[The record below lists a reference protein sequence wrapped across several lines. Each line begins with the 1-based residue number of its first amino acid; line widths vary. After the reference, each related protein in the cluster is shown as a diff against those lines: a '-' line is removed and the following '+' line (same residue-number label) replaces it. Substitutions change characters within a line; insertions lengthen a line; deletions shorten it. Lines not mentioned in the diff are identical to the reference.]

1 MVLVIEKNFI
11 IIYNVSV
18 IVCRFWSRL
27 IVNEEKPNYEKN
39 KSHIDLNYGTLIV
52 RKNWRLYIS
61 NLILYIF
68 QFIVIYPKLNKYIV
82 GRFVYVIVF
91 LIILFLFNEFMKT
104 SELMKNDLEI
114 TKIKE
119 KNKNLET
126 MHSKLEA
133 YSESI
138 GLYLENL
145 PKEFLRNVSE
155 FLDLK
160 NSERISLYVLDGEK
174 FRIIGRYSENPKYD
188 RNGRCE
194 YPSDCGYIS
203 KCLGNNNGNSYY
215 VKEKLPKRLS
225 KYVEAVSKD
234 TGMNKDDINNLS
246 MKSRA
251 YFNRVIKDRHNKN
264 VGILVIESMN
274 PTLPMDVNELNTKLE
289 ELSIPHMSTFLD
301 VSNKLKGGNSNE

>member
-1 MVLVIEKNFI
+1 M
-11 IIYNVSV
+11 S
-18 IVCRFWSRL
+18 
-27 IVNEEKPNYEKN
+27 EEKPNYKKN
-39 KSHIDLNYGTLIV
+39 NSYRFKLWYINI
-52 RKNWRLYIS
+52 RKNWKSYIF
-61 NLILYIF
+61 NLILYLIP
-68 QFIVIYPKLNKYIV
+68 FIVIEPTISKYIIN
-82 GRFVYVIVF
+82 RFVYFIIFIVI
-91 LIILFLFNEFMKT
+91 IFLFNESIKT
-104 SELMKNDLEI
+104 IELMKNDLEI

-119 KNKNLET
+119 ENKILE
-126 MHSKLEA
+126 KKCFDLEE

-138 GLYLENL
+138 GLFLENL

-160 NSERISLYVLDGEK
+160 NSERISLYVLEGKK

-188 RNGRCE
+188 RNGRYE

-203 KCLGNNNGNSYY
+203 KCLENNNGNSYY
-215 VKEKLPKRLS
+215 VKEKLPKKLS

-234 TGMNKDDINNLS
+234 TGMNKEDINNLS

-251 YFNRVIKDRHNKN
+251 YFTRVIKDKHNKN

-274 PTLPMDVNELNTKLE
+274 PTLTMDANELNTKLE

-301 VSNKLKGGNSNE
+301 VSNKLKGGSSNDK

>member
-1 MVLVIEKNFI
+1 M
-11 IIYNVSV
+11 S
-18 IVCRFWSRL
+18 
-27 IVNEEKPNYEKN
+27 EEKPNYKKN
-39 KSHIDLNYGTLIV
+39 NSYRFKLWNTNI
-52 RKNWRLYIS
+52 RKNWKLYIS
-61 NLILYIF
+61 NLILYLIPV
-68 QFIVIYPKLNKYIV
+68 IVIEPNVSKYIV
-82 GRFVYVIVF
+82 GKFVYVIILLV
-91 LIILFLFNEFMKT
+91 IIFLFNEFMKT
-104 SELMKNDLEI
+104 IELMKNDLEV

-119 KNKNLET
+119 KNKSLEKIR
-126 MHSKLEA
+126 SDLEG

-138 GLYLENL
+138 GLFLENL

-215 VKEKLPKRLS
+215 VKEKLPKKLS

-246 MKSRA
+246 MKSRT
-251 YFNRVIKDRHNKN
+251 YFTRVIKDRHNKN

-301 VSNKLKGGNSNE
+301 VSNKLKGGSSNE

>member
-1 MVLVIEKNFI
+1 M
-11 IIYNVSV
+11 
-18 IVCRFWSRL
+18 
-27 IVNEEKPNYEKN
+27 NEEKSNYEKN
-39 KSHIDLNYGTLIV
+39 NSYRFKLWYTNI
-52 RKNWRLYIS
+52 RKNWKLYVFD
-61 NLILYIF
+61 LFLYLF
-68 QFIVIYPKLNKYIV
+68 PVIVIEPNISKYIV
-82 GRFVYVIVF
+82 GKFVYVIIFLVIIF
-91 LIILFLFNEFMKT
+91 LINEFMKT
-104 SELMKNDLEI
+104 NELMKNDCEV

-119 KNKNLET
+119 ENKILEKIR
-126 MHSKLEA
+126 SDLEG

-138 GLYLENL
+138 GLFLENL

-174 FRIIGRYSENPKYD
+174 FYIIGRYSENPKYN

-215 VKEKLPKRLS
+215 VKEKLPKKLS

-246 MKSRA
+246 MKSRT
-251 YFNRVIKDRHNKN
+251 YFTRVIKDRHNKN

-301 VSNKLKGGNSNE
+301 VSNKLKGGSSNE

>member
-1 MVLVIEKNFI
+1 M
-11 IIYNVSV
+11 S
-18 IVCRFWSRL
+18 
-27 IVNEEKPNYEKN
+27 EEKPNYKKN
-39 KSHIDLNYGTLIV
+39 NSYRFKLWNTNI
-52 RKNWRLYIS
+52 RKNWKLYIS
-61 NLILYIF
+61 NLILYLIPV
-68 QFIVIYPKLNKYIV
+68 IVIEPNISKYIV
-82 GRFVYVIVF
+82 GKFVYVIILLV
-91 LIILFLFNEFMKT
+91 IIFLFNEFMKT
-104 SELMKNDLEI
+104 IELMKNDLEV

-119 KNKNLET
+119 KNKSLEKIR
-126 MHSKLEA
+126 SDLEG

-138 GLYLENL
+138 GLFLENL

-215 VKEKLPKRLS
+215 VKEKLPKKLS

-246 MKSRA
+246 MKSRT
-251 YFNRVIKDRHNKN
+251 YFTRVIKDRHNKN

-289 ELSIPHMSTFLD
+289 ELSIPHMFNILRC
-301 VSNKLKGGNSNE
+301 KQ

>member
-1 MVLVIEKNFI
+1 M
-11 IIYNVSV
+11 S
-18 IVCRFWSRL
+18 
-27 IVNEEKPNYEKN
+27 EEKPNYKIN
-39 KSHIDLNYGTLIV
+39 NSYRFKLWHTNI
-52 RKNWRLYIS
+52 RKNWKLYIFD
-61 NLILYIF
+61 LILYLF
-68 QFIVIYPKLNKYIV
+68 PVIVIEPNISKYIV
-82 GRFVYVIVF
+82 GKFVYVIVF
-91 LIILFLFNEFMKT
+91 LVIIFLINEFMKT
-104 SELMKNDLEI
+104 NELMKNDREV

-119 KNKNLET
+119 ENKLLEKKR
-126 MHSKLEA
+126 SDLEG

-138 GLYLENL
+138 GLFLENL

-215 VKEKLPKRLS
+215 VKERLPKKLS
-225 KYVEAVSKD
+225 KYVESVSKD

-246 MKSRA
+246 MKSRS
-251 YFNRVIKDRHNKN
+251 YFTRVIKDRHNKN
-264 VGILVIESMN
+264 VGILVIES
-274 PTLPMDVNELNTKLE
+274 TKTELPMDVEVLNTKLE

-301 VSNKLKGGNSNE
+301 VSNKLKGGSSNE

>member
-1 MVLVIEKNFI
+1 M
-11 IIYNVSV
+11 S
-18 IVCRFWSRL
+18 
-27 IVNEEKPNYEKN
+27 EEKPNYKKN
-39 KSHIDLNYGTLIV
+39 NSYRFKLWNTNI
-52 RKNWRLYIS
+52 RKNWKLYIS
-61 NLILYIF
+61 NLILYLIPV
-68 QFIVIYPKLNKYIV
+68 IVIEPNISKYIV
-82 GRFVYVIVF
+82 GKFVYVIILLV
-91 LIILFLFNEFMKT
+91 IIFLFNEFMKT
-104 SELMKNDLEI
+104 IELMKNDLEV

-119 KNKNLET
+119 KNKSLEKIR
-126 MHSKLEA
+126 SDLEG

-138 GLYLENL
+138 GLFLENL

-215 VKEKLPKRLS
+215 VKEKLPKKLS

-246 MKSRA
+246 MKSRT
-251 YFNRVIKDRHNKN
+251 YFTRVIKDRHNKN

-301 VSNKLKGGNSNE
+301 VSNKLKGGSSNE

>member
-1 MVLVIEKNFI
+1 M
-11 IIYNVSV
+11 S
-18 IVCRFWSRL
+18 
-27 IVNEEKPNYEKN
+27 EEKPNYKN
-39 KSHIDLNYGTLIV
+39 NSYRFKLWHANI
-52 RKNWRLYIS
+52 RKNWKLYIS
-61 NLILYIF
+61 NLILYLIPV
-68 QFIVIYPKLNKYIV
+68 IVIEPNISKYIV
-82 GRFVYVIVF
+82 GKFVYVIILLV
-91 LIILFLFNEFMKT
+91 IIFLFNEFMKT
-104 SELMKNDLEI
+104 IELMKNDIEV

-119 KNKNLET
+119 ENKSLEKIR
-126 MHSKLEA
+126 SDLEG

-138 GLYLENL
+138 GLFLENL

-215 VKEKLPKRLS
+215 VKEKLPKKLS

-246 MKSRA
+246 MKSRT
-251 YFNRVIKDRHNKN
+251 YFTRVIKDRHNKN

-301 VSNKLKGGNSNE
+301 VSNKLKGGSSNE

>member
-1 MVLVIEKNFI
+1 M
-11 IIYNVSV
+11 S
-18 IVCRFWSRL
+18 
-27 IVNEEKPNYEKN
+27 EEKPNYKKN
-39 KSHIDLNYGTLIV
+39 NSYRFKLWYINI
-52 RKNWRLYIS
+52 RKNWKSYIF
-61 NLILYIF
+61 NLILYLIP
-68 QFIVIYPKLNKYIV
+68 FIVIEPTISKYIIN
-82 GRFVYVIVF
+82 RFVYFIIFIVI
-91 LIILFLFNEFMKT
+91 IFLFNESIKT
-104 SELMKNDLEI
+104 IELMKNDIEI

-119 KNKNLET
+119 ENKILE
-126 MHSKLEA
+126 KKCFDLEE

-138 GLYLENL
+138 GLFLENL

-160 NSERISLYVLDGEK
+160 NSERISLYVLEGKK

-188 RNGRCE
+188 RNGRYE

-203 KCLGNNNGNSYY
+203 KCLENNNGNSYY
-215 VKEKLPKRLS
+215 VKEKLPKKLS

-234 TGMNKDDINNLS
+234 TGMNKEDINNLS

-251 YFNRVIKDRHNKN
+251 YFTRVIKDKHNKN

-274 PTLPMDVNELNTKLE
+274 PTLTMDANELNTKLE

-301 VSNKLKGGNSNE
+301 VSNKLKGGSSNDK

>member
-1 MVLVIEKNFI
+1 M
-11 IIYNVSV
+11 S
-18 IVCRFWSRL
+18 
-27 IVNEEKPNYEKN
+27 EEKPNYKKN
-39 KSHIDLNYGTLIV
+39 YSYRFKLWCTNI
-52 RKNWRLYIS
+52 RKNWKSYIF
-61 NLILYIF
+61 NLILYLIPVV
-68 QFIVIYPKLNKYIV
+68 VINPTISKYIV
-82 GRFVYVIVF
+82 NRFVHFIIFIVVI
-91 LIILFLFNEFMKT
+91 FLFNEFIK
-104 SELMKNDLEI
+104 SIELMKNDLEI

-119 KNKNLET
+119 KNKSLE
-126 MHSKLEA
+126 KRCFDLES

-138 GLYLENL
+138 GLFLEIL
-145 PKEFLRNVSE
+145 PREFLRNVSE
-155 FLDLK
+155 FLNLK

-215 VKEKLPKRLS
+215 VKEKLPKKLG

-246 MKSRA
+246 MKSRS
-251 YFNRVIKDRHNKN
+251 YFTRVIKDRHNKN

-274 PTLPMDVNELNTKLE
+274 PTLIMDVNELNTKLE
-289 ELSIPHMSTFLD
+289 KLSIPHMSTFLD
-301 VSNKLKGGNSNE
+301 VSNKLKGESSDEK

>member
-1 MVLVIEKNFI
+1 M
-11 IIYNVSV
+11 
-18 IVCRFWSRL
+18 
-27 IVNEEKPNYEKN
+27 NEEKSNYEKN
-39 KSHIDLNYGTLIV
+39 NSYRFKLWYTNI
-52 RKNWRLYIS
+52 RKNWKLYIS
-61 NLILYIF
+61 NLILYLIP
-68 QFIVIYPKLNKYIV
+68 FIVIEPKLNKYIV
-82 GRFVYVIVF
+82 GKFVYVTILLV
-91 LIILFLFNEFMKT
+91 ILFLFNEFMKT
-104 SELMKNDLEI
+104 NELMENDIEV

-119 KNKNLET
+119 ENRSLEKKC
-126 MHSKLEA
+126 SDLEG

-138 GLYLENL
+138 GLFLENL
-145 PKEFLRNVSE
+145 PKEFLKNVSE

-215 VKEKLPKRLS
+215 VKEKLPKKLS

-246 MKSRA
+246 MKSRT
-251 YFNRVIKDRHNKN
+251 YFTRVIKDRHNKN

-274 PTLPMDVNELNTKLE
+274 SKLPMDVNELNTKLE

-301 VSNKLKGGNSNE
+301 VSNKLKGGSSNE

>member
-1 MVLVIEKNFI
+1 M
-11 IIYNVSV
+11 
-18 IVCRFWSRL
+18 
-27 IVNEEKPNYEKN
+27 NEEKPNYEKN
-39 KSHIDLNYGTLIV
+39 KSYRFKLWRTNI
-52 RKNWRLYIS
+52 RKNWGSYII
-61 NLILYIF
+61 NLILYLF
-68 QFIVIYPKLNKYIV
+68 PVVVIEPKLNKYIV

-104 SELMKNDLEI
+104 SQLMKNDLEI
-114 TKIKE
+114 TKIKKE
-119 KNKNLET
+119 NKSLEI
-126 MHSKLEA
+126 MRSKLED

-215 VKEKLPKRLS
+215 VKEKLPKKLS

-234 TGMNKDDINNLS
+234 TGMNKEDINNLS
-246 MKSRA
+246 MKSRT

-264 VGILVIESMN
+264 VGILVIESTN
-274 PTLPMDVNELNTKLE
+274 PTLPMDVNVLNTKLE
-289 ELSIPHMSTFLD
+289 ELSIQHMSTFLD
-301 VSNKLKGGNSNE
+301 VSNKLKGGSSNE

>member
-1 MVLVIEKNFI
+1 M
-11 IIYNVSV
+11 S
-18 IVCRFWSRL
+18 
-27 IVNEEKPNYEKN
+27 EEKPNYKKN
-39 KSHIDLNYGTLIV
+39 NSYRFKLWHTNI
-52 RKNWRLYIS
+52 RKNWKLYIS
-61 NLILYIF
+61 NLILYLIPV
-68 QFIVIYPKLNKYIV
+68 IVIEPNISKYIV
-82 GRFVYVIVF
+82 GKFVYVII
-91 LIILFLFNEFMKT
+91 LIVIFFLFNEFMKT
-104 SELMKNDLEI
+104 VELMKNDLEV

-119 KNKNLET
+119 ENKNLEKIR
-126 MHSKLEA
+126 SDLEG

-138 GLYLENL
+138 GLFLENL

-215 VKEKLPKRLS
+215 VKEKLPKKLS

-246 MKSRA
+246 MKSRT
-251 YFNRVIKDRHNKN
+251 YFTRVIKDRHNKN

-274 PTLPMDVNELNTKLE
+274 SRLPMNVNELNTKLE

-301 VSNKLKGGNSNE
+301 VSNKLKGGSSNE

>member
-1 MVLVIEKNFI
+1 M
-11 IIYNVSV
+11 S
-18 IVCRFWSRL
+18 
-27 IVNEEKPNYEKN
+27 EEKPNYKIN
-39 KSHIDLNYGTLIV
+39 NSYRFKLWHTNI
-52 RKNWRLYIS
+52 RKNGKLYIFD
-61 NLILYIF
+61 LILYLF
-68 QFIVIYPKLNKYIV
+68 PVIVIEPNISKYIV
-82 GRFVYVIVF
+82 GKFVYVIVF
-91 LIILFLFNEFMKT
+91 LVIIFLINEFMKT
-104 SELMKNDLEI
+104 NELMKNDREV

-119 KNKNLET
+119 ENKLLEKKR
-126 MHSKLEA
+126 SDLEG

-138 GLYLENL
+138 GLFLENL

-215 VKEKLPKRLS
+215 VKERLPKKLS
-225 KYVEAVSKD
+225 KYVESVSKD

-246 MKSRA
+246 MKSRS
-251 YFNRVIKDRHNKN
+251 YFTRVIKDRHNKN
-264 VGILVIESMN
+264 VGILVIES
-274 PTLPMDVNELNTKLE
+274 TKTELPMDVEVLNTKLE

-301 VSNKLKGGNSNE
+301 VSNKLKGGSSNE

>member
-1 MVLVIEKNFI
+1 M
-11 IIYNVSV
+11 
-18 IVCRFWSRL
+18 
-27 IVNEEKPNYEKN
+27 NEEKSNYEKN
-39 KSHIDLNYGTLIV
+39 NSYRFKLWYTNI
-52 RKNWRLYIS
+52 RKNWKLYVFD
-61 NLILYIF
+61 LFLYLF
-68 QFIVIYPKLNKYIV
+68 PVIVIEPNISKYIV
-82 GRFVYVIVF
+82 GKFVYVIIFLVIIF
-91 LIILFLFNEFMKT
+91 LINEFMKT
-104 SELMKNDLEI
+104 NELMKNDCEV

-119 KNKNLET
+119 ENKILEKKR
-126 MHSKLEA
+126 SDLEG

-138 GLYLENL
+138 GLFLENL

-174 FRIIGRYSENPKYD
+174 FHIIGRYSENPKYD

-215 VKEKLPKRLS
+215 VKEKLPKKLS
-225 KYVEAVSKD
+225 KYLEDVSKD

-246 MKSRA
+246 MKSRT
-251 YFNRVIKDRHNKN
+251 YFTRVIKDRHNKN

-301 VSNKLKGGNSNE
+301 VSNKLKGGSSNE